1 MSEVNGNI
9 FYNNGEY
16 IEILRDDNEY
26 YKGLGRNFLSNT
38 DVGVLLS
45 DPRKF
50 RKVSE
55 ESKALAEGR
64 LFHQLMLEP
73 EKAVNVPFV
82 DMATRNNKVYKDFC
96 ETQNIDF
103 VMLKHEVDEITSL
116 TEVMKGNF
124 NFHADIYREGNKF
137 EEPMI
142 GEIQGM
148 VFKGKA
154 DIVSEEYIIDLKTTS
169 DINKFKRSARTYNY
183 DSQCYIYQ
191 ELFGKPLIFF
201 VIDKLTKQLGVFRPT
216 ERFVAEGAVK
226 VAAAI
231 QVYNKYFAE
240 DSLLD
245 VEDHYIDETL
255 DW

>member
-1 MSEVNGNI
+1 MIDV
-9 FYNNGEY
+9 
-16 IEILRDDNEY
+16 IEKLRDDDEY

-55 ESKALAEGR
+55 ESKSLAEGR

-73 EKAVNVPFV
+73 DKNNKVPFV
-82 DMATRNNKVYKDFC
+82 DVSTRNTKAYKEFC
-96 ETQNIDF
+96 ETNNIDF
-103 VMLKHEVDEITSL
+103 VMLKHEVYEIIEL
-116 TEVMKGNF
+116 TNAMKGNI
-124 NFHADIYREGNKF
+124 NFHMDIYREGNKF

-142 GEIQGM
+142 GEVLGTA
-148 VFKGKA
+148 FKGKA
-154 DIVSEEYIIDLKTTS
+154 DIVSEDYIIDLKTTS
-169 DINKFKRSARTYNY
+169 DINKFKRSARAYNY

-191 ELFGKPLIFF
+191 ELFGKPLVFF
-201 VIDKLTKQLGVFRPT
+201 VIDKLTKQLGIFRPT
-216 ERFVAEGAVK
+216 EQFIMEGAVK

-240 DSLLD
+240 GSLLD

>member
-1 MSEVNGNI
+1 MIDV
-9 FYNNGEY
+9 
-16 IEILRDDNEY
+16 IEKLRDDQEY
-26 YKGLGRNFLSNT
+26 YKGLGRDFLSNT

-50 RKVSE
+50 RKISE

-73 EKAVNVPFV
+73 EKNNKVPFV
-82 DMATRNNKVYKDFC
+82 DVSTRNTKAYKEFC
-96 ETQNIDF
+96 ETNNFEF
-103 VMLKHEVDEITSL
+103 VMLKHEVDEIVEL
-116 TEVMKGNF
+116 ANAMKGNI
-124 NFHADIYREGNKF
+124 NFHMDIYREGNLF
-137 EEPMI
+137 EEPMVA
-142 GEIQGM
+142 ELQGM
-148 VFKGKA
+148 MFKGKA
-154 DIVSEEYIIDLKTTS
+154 DIVSHDYIIDLKTTS

-191 ELFGKPLIFF
+191 VLFGKPLVFF

-216 ERFVAEGAVK
+216 DTFVAGGASK
-226 VAAAI
+226 VADAI
-231 QVYNKYFAE
+231 DIYNKYFSE
-240 DSLLD
+240 ESVLD